1 MRHKSFNDV
10 NRDGQAED
18 TEVQPGAKYLETLA
32 QPSVV
37 VEEKRSKAPRWC
49 FRKAVSQS
57 ANCKKKF
64 QCLRVVTGVSEFQ
77 IVCDSFPSPA
87 FSCSPGR

>member
-18 TEVQPGAKYLETLA
+18 TEVQPGAKYLEILA

-37 VEEKRSKAPRWC
+37 VEEKRNKAPRWC
-49 FRKAVSQS
+49 FRKAASQS
-57 ANCKKKF
+57 PKKKMR
-64 QCLRVVTGVSEFQ
+64 LV
-77 IVCDSFPSPA
+77 
-87 FSCSPGR
+87 